1 MLLFKQYMLVGGMP
15 KAVEKYLSGNRSFAA
30 ADREKRD
37 ILALYRD
44 DINKVDR
51 TYRAKVLSVY
61 DQISAFLS
69 QHEKRVRLS
78 NIKEGSTYPSYQ
90 DTFFGLVI
98 Q

>member
-1 MLLFKQYMLVGGMP
+1 M
-15 KAVEKYLSGNRSFAA
+15 
-30 ADREKRD
+30 D
-37 ILALYRD
+37 
-44 DINKVDR
+44 KVDR